1 MRYSAHAE
9 SRSVLRL
16 SVELVVLLRRRS
28 RRVSLSVGL
37 TLSLADSLRGLSW
50 SCFLFALFLGCRFF
64 FLRSSSMLPQCH
76 VRPMAHMPMAHIG
89 SCKHAAASTVASVPR
104 QIITAQ
110 AIARGGSTTPD
121 WLRGSISIRLANV
134 SGRAVP
140 WALRRI
146 WLQKAPEKLA
156 QRCRVPRRIHVAHEL
171 VDHRRLRTDLH
182 TTDAVRHAPG
192 ARARTRIDDN
202 APTKPTAS
210 HNRTGMHTI

>member
-76 VRPMAHMPMAHIG
+76 VRPMAHMPMAQRIVQTCCRFHRRKRAEANHHSPSHSSWRLSHSRLVERLDKHSIG
-89 SCKHAAASTVASVPR
+89 QHVGSGGTLGAAPDLAAKG
-104 QIITAQ
+104 
-110 AIARGGSTTPD
+110 ARE
-121 WLRGSISIRLANV
+121 ACA
-134 SGRAVP
+134 AVP
-140 WALRRI
+140 STASH
-146 WLQKAPEKLA
+146 
-156 QRCRVPRRIHVAHEL
+156 PRR
-171 VDHRRLRTDLH
+171 
-182 TTDAVRHAPG
+182 
-192 ARARTRIDDN
+192 ARARR
-202 APTKPTAS
+202 PPTAS
-210 HNRTGMHTI
+210 H